1 MRWMVAGLL
10 FALAVSLAIATAALR
25 ADNVRARRSL
35 EQQYRGVWTQMVE
48 FKRLSV
54 QQLESV
60 APEELARPSRVR
72 ALDGARARGTFAM
85 RVEGPIYGHE
95 F

>member
-60 APEELARPSRVR
+60 APEELARMQRQWLRREARRRRGRVQ
-72 ALDGARARGTFAM
+72 
-85 RVEGPIYGHE
+85 
-95 F
+95 